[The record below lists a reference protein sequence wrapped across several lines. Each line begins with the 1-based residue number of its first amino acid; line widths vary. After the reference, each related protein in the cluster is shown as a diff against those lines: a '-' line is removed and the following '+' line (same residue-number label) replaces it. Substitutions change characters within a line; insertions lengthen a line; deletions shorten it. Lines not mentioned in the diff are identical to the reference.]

1 MTGGDHIASMKRSL
15 GQRAAW
21 LDSAVY
27 WLLLVGG
34 CAVFL
39 LMNFYTTLKED
50 DYFHSFIQTAQGSG
64 DPIRSLVD
72 VVRAW
77 LAYMCFDARTA
88 NLVDFLF
95 NGILGKTAFN
105 VCNTLVFGLMA
116 HLVSRL
122 STGRNSAMALVV
134 LYTFI
139 VAACPTPGETLLW
152 VAGSCNYLWSF
163 TASLLVV
170 AYLLWH
176 RNPRPAWWQAVA
188 VVLLSFLAGGSNEGT
203 TFGVFGGMVMYYLF
217 NRDRVDRAV
226 VLAMLGYM
234 AGVVLLLSCPG
245 AWHRASLEVTH
256 DAGIMSLLAE
266 RMRVVT
272 TLSLKYVTPLAVL
285 VIAVAAVIKRGFKS
299 VFTSTPWPW
308 IFIVMLAFAFVIG
321 RAVERLFFPVA
332 MVGLMIVLMA
342 LHDVTRRMPWA
353 RVAVIVV
360 GLAVC
365 AKWYPS
371 NIMTMKA
378 YKAYD
383 DQAVAE
389 MSQPGV
395 RQVIAPARTFGGY
408 SRFIKPFNYDSWNYF
423 IRCQTLCRRFG
434 KDNIQFVPDSVCTR
448 YHQGRLLDGAQ
459 PMPFTSSM
467 PSHLEQVLAVPG
479 QAFMAVKMHQDT
491 VSFTYQF
498 AHTFDLRGERLVSL
512 PYFPILYQGN
522 EYLLFVLPD
531 DAVARLKFCPF
542 DLEGDTVELVRTAPN
557 PQWATV
563 PAGQP

>member
-1 MTGGDHIASMKRSL
+1 MTGSDHIASMKRSL

-188 VVLLSFLAGGSNEGT
+188 
-203 TFGVFGGMVMYYLF
+203 
-217 NRDRVDRAV
+217 
-226 VLAMLGYM
+226 
-234 AGVVLLLSCPG
+234 VVLLLSCPG

-512 PYFPILYQGN
+512 PYFPILYQGS